1 MLIDV
6 RKKEDSCY
14 KLYMQAIVTEFK
26 NQKEIIAL
34 ESSLNEV
41 SRIT

>member
-1 MLIDV
+1 MLNDV
-6 RKKEDSCY
+6 RKKEDSSY

-34 ESSLNEV
+34 ESALNDV
-41 SRIT
+41 SRMT